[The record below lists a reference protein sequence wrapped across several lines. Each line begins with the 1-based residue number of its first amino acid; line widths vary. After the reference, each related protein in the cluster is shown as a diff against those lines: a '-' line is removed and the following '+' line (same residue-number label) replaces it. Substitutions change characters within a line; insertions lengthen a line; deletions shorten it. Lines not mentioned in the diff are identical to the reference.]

1 MTRSQDTLL
10 DPELDADRLLPDP
23 EVDDLLLGAVDLHV
37 HPGPSPF
44 PRRIG
49 ILDAARDAAAA
60 GFAAMVVKS
69 HHLSM
74 QTDVLALRDAGLAE
88 LPIDVYS
95 GIALNRTVGG
105 LNPYAVE
112 LVLGLGGRVVWF
124 PTISSRAHIEFH
136 HDHHD
141 SKFPTSSLKL
151 REHEPLPVLDEDG
164 RLCAAAQEILEII
177 AAEEAVLNCGHLSAD
192 EIDVLVAAARA
203 AGIERIVI
211 SHPTF
216 IVGASA
222 QRCGEWARHGAVI
235 EHCLALAVN
244 RPRSPLTHEALRPY
258 LEACGVGNSIFS
270 SDLGQAGNILPVTGY
285 RRMIRRLLDHG
296 VAADDIRAMVGGNS
310 RALLTRGGR

>member
-1 MTRSQDTLL
+1 MTRSQETLL
-10 DPELDADRLLPDP
+10 DPELDADRLQPDP
-23 EVDDLLLGAVDLHV
+23 EVDDLLVGAVDLHV

-49 ILDAARDAAAA
+49 ILDAARDAANA
-60 GFAAMVVKS
+60 GFSAMVVKS

-74 QTDVLALRDAGLAE
+74 QTDVLALQDAGLAE

-124 PTISSRAHIEFH
+124 PTISSRAHIQFH
-136 HDHHD
+136 HDHHN
-141 SKFPTSSLKL
+141 SRFPTSRLPL
-151 REHEPLPVLDEDG
+151 RAHEPLPVLAEDG
-164 RLCAAAQEILEII
+164 TLVPEARDVLDVIAGQEAI
-177 AAEEAVLNCGHLSAD
+177 LNCGHLFAD
-192 EIDVLVAAARA
+192 EIDVLVPAARA
-203 AGIERIVI
+203 AGVERIVI

-216 IVGASA
+216 IVGADA
-222 QRCGEWARHGAVI
+222 RRCGEWARQGAMI

-244 RPRSPLTHEALRPY
+244 RAESPLTHEALRPY
-258 LEACGVGNSIFS
+258 LDACGTRNSIFS

-285 RRMIRRLLDHG
+285 RRMVRRLLDNG
-296 VAADDIRAMVGGNS
+296 VDADDVRAMVGGNA
-310 RALLTRGGR
+310 RGLLTRAGS

>member
-1 MTRSQDTLL
+1 MSSTAV
-10 DPELDADRLLPDP
+10 LDADLREPDP
-23 EVDDLLLGAVDLHV
+23 EVDELLVGAVDLHV

-49 ILDAARDAAAA
+49 ILGAARDAAAA
-60 GFAAMVVKS
+60 GFSAMVVKS

-95 GIALNRTVGG
+95 GVALNRTVGG
-105 LNPYAVE
+105 LNPYIVE
-112 LVLGLGGRVVWF
+112 LILKLGGRVVWF
-124 PTISSRAHIEFH
+124 PTISSAAHIQFH

-141 SKFPTSSLKL
+141 SRFPTSSMALL
-151 REHEPLPVLDEDG
+151 EHEPLPILDDAG
-164 RLCAAAQEILEII
+164 RLLPVAQEILEII
-177 AAEEAVLNCGHLSAD
+177 AAEEAVLNCGHLSAP
-192 EIDVLVAAARA
+192 EIDVLVAGARA
-203 AGIERIVI
+203 AGIHRIVI

-222 QRCGEWARHGAVI
+222 QRCGEWARQGALI

-244 RPRSPLTHEALRPY
+244 RPASPLTQEALQPY
-258 LEACGVGNSIFS
+258 LDECGVGGTIFS

-285 RRMIRRLLDHG
+285 RRMVRRLLDHG
-296 VAADDIRAMVGGNS
+296 VPADDVRAMVGGNA
-310 RALLTRGGR
+310 RTLLEQGGN

>member
-1 MTRSQDTLL
+1 MTRSQESLL
-10 DPELDADRLLPDP
+10 DPDLDADRWQPDP
-23 EVDDLLLGAVDLHV
+23 EADELLVGAVDLHV

-49 ILDAARDAAAA
+49 ILDAARDAAQA

-88 LPIDVYS
+88 LPIEVYS

-112 LVLGLGGRVVWF
+112 LVLGLGGRVIWF
-124 PTISSRAHIEFH
+124 PTISSYAHIAFH
-136 HDHHD
+136 RDHHD
-141 SKFPTSSLKL
+141 SKFPTSSLPL

-164 RLCAAAQEILEII
+164 TLCAAAQEILEII
-177 AAEEAVLNCGHLSAD
+177 AAEQAVLNCGHLSAA

-222 QRCGEWARHGAVI
+222 QRCGEWARQGAMI

-244 RPRSPLTHEALRPY
+244 RPRSPLTQEALQPY
-258 LEACGVGNSIFS
+258 LDACGVRNSIFS
-270 SDLGQAGNILPVTGY
+270 SDLGQAGNVLPVTGY
-285 RRMIRRLLDHG
+285 RRMARRLLDHG
-296 VAADDIRAMVGGNS
+296 VPADDIRAMFGGNA
-310 RALLTRGGR
+310 RQLLARGGA